1 MNQYK
6 VSINLL
12 GAGVKYFLSISLCLT
27 LAIIGVY
34 IFSFSIPFY
43 FYAAFIAFLLIM
55 LLFFI
60 QPFYAFITLLF
71 LRPLLDPLSEYKI
84 AASVNLLALFS
95 LLFIGFLILILF
107 NDQTKSWKPCISGYF
122 YPYLLVSVFS
132 CANLENYFDGLIF
145 FTKLCSLLSIYLLAY
160 HLVNNKHDGY
170 IIFLTVALSSIIP
183 IGYGMFQH
191 FTDGG
196 IQQGQTIET
205 LRLNSTFV
213 LSNPYGF
220 FLCVVI
226 LVFIYL
232 LFSKKGEKLFKLFSY
247 GMLCLAFVS
256 LLLTYTRTAW
266 FSLGVGLII
275 YAVKEKKLR
284 IYLLLLGILG
294 AAILHQEII
303 ERISDLFTPRRYG
316 TNSWEFRINITRQL
330 LENAFPKH
338 YFLGFGIG
346 SSEEVAAKY
355 TQYSLPPHNDVIRVI
370 IETGVLG
377 LIFYSTFFFKN
388 FTYYINKIRKYP
400 ERSYN
405 LFMLV
410 LLSVFIIISCGQNLF
425 FFITTTGYLCCFLGV
440 TQKLNDI
447 DDINEKNH
455 ITV

>member
-1 MNQYK
+1 MNKYK

-12 GAGVKYFLSISLCLT
+12 GIGVKYFLSISLYLT
-27 LAIIGVY
+27 LVIIGGY
-34 IFSFSIPFY
+34 IFSFSIPYY
-43 FYAAFIAFLLIM
+43 FYAAFFAFLLIM

-84 AASVNLLALFS
+84 AANVNLLAIFS
-95 LLFIGFLILILF
+95 LLFIGLLIVILI

-132 CANLENYFDGLIF
+132 CANLENYFGGLIF

-183 IGYGMFQH
+183 IGYGLLQYAI
-191 FTDGG
+191 GG
-196 IQQGQTIET
+196 GVRQSKMDET
-205 LRLNSTFV
+205 LRINSTFV

-232 LFSKKGEKLFKLFSY
+232 LFSKKRAKLFKLYSY
-247 GMLCLAFVS
+247 GMIFLAFVS
-256 LLLTYTRTAW
+256 LVLTYTRTAW
-266 FSLGVGLII
+266 FSLVVGLII
-275 YAVKEKKLR
+275 YAVKEKRLR
-284 IYLLLLGILG
+284 IFLLLLGILG

-303 ERISDLFTPRRYG
+303 ERISDLFAPRRYG

-338 YFLGFGIG
+338 YILGFGIG

-355 TQYSLPPHNDVIRVI
+355 TQYSLPPHNDIIRAL
-370 IETGVLG
+370 IETGVIG

-388 FTYYINKIRKYP
+388 FMYYINKIRKYP

-410 LLSVFIIISCGQNLF
+410 LLSVFIINSCGQNLF
-425 FFITTTGYLCCFLGV
+425 FFITTTGYLFCFLGV